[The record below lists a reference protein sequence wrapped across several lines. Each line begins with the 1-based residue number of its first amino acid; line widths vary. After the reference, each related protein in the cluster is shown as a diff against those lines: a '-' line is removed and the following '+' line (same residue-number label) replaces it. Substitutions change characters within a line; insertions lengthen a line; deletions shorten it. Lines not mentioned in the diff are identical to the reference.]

1 MHCFL
6 RFKRISRHGCTEIP
20 KAMKRGLQGRIL
32 MLVAMCGLA
41 QALCD
46 GCSNQMFFSQTSLA
60 NEIVFMQ
67 KEYLSAG

>member
-1 MHCFL
+1 
-6 RFKRISRHGCTEIP
+6 
-20 KAMKRGLQGRIL
+20 MKRGLQGRIL